1 MLFNY
6 QAIDEV
12 GAAKEGTIDA
22 VSVDVAIASLQRRGL
37 TISTIHPAEGAGSFL
52 TRGIPFFDRVSNRE
66 MVILSRQ
73 IATLFEAQVSALRIF
88 QLLASE
94 NDSEQLKRVLVEV
107 SDDIQSGNSISK
119 SLGKHPK
126 VFSDFYVN
134 MVRAGEESGKL
145 DATFIFLADHLD
157 RTYEITSKAR
167 NALIYPAFVIFTF
180 VAVMVM
186 MLTIVIPKISTILL
200 ESGQE
205 IPIYTKIIIG
215 ISSFFVDYG
224 ILLAILL
231 VFLGFFLWRFAKTEA
246 GKLAVDRFKLGV
258 PFVGSLYQK
267 LYLSR
272 IADNLNAMLTSG
284 ISMVRGLEIT
294 QSVVGNKV
302 YEDIIRDAREAVK
315 AGSPLSSALSRHPEM
330 PSIMVQMFRVGEETG
345 ELGSILE
352 KLAKFYRREV
362 GNAVDTLVNLIEPF
376 MIVGL
381 GLGVGILLAAVLIPI
396 YNISG
401 AI

>member
-12 GAAKEGTIDA
+12 GATKEGTIDA

-37 TISTIHPAEGAGSFL
+37 TISTIQPAEGAGSFL
-52 TRGIPFFDRVSNRE
+52 TRGIPFFDRISNRE
-66 MVILSRQ
+66 LVILSRQ

-88 QLLASE
+88 QLLATE

-145 DATFIFLADHLD
+145 DQTFIFLADHLD

-200 ESGQE
+200 ESGQD

-231 VFLGFFLWRFAKTEA
+231 VFLGFFLWRFAKTDA
-246 GKLAVDRFKLGV
+246 GKLSVDRFKLGV

-302 YEDIIRDAREAVK
+302 YENIIRDAIESVK
-315 AGSPLSSALSRHPEM
+315 AGSPLSTALSRHREM

-345 ELGSILE
+345 ELGNILE

-362 GNAVDTLVNLIEPF
+362 ANAVDTLVNLIEPF

-381 GLGVGILLAAVLIPI
+381 GLGVGILLASVLIPI